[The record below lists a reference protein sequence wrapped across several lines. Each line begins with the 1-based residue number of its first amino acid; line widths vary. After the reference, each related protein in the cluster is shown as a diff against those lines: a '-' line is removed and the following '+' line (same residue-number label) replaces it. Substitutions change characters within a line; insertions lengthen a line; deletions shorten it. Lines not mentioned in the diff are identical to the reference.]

1 MCEAFVNG
9 SRFGACHQVC
19 VADHHVLEGTYFGT
33 VTCYLWKQF
42 NHSPSSPPSD
52 GLWLGSRKERLSGCG
67 RGRRSPG
74 TESEGVRVLE
84 SHEALSGTVVRVME
98 GHRKNGFSGMRGTI
112 QELWVSYAPAGA
124 AEVLL
129 EDGSLRLFWLRDL
142 VVVDEG
148 IVD

>member
-1 MCEAFVNG
+1 
-9 SRFGACHQVC
+9 
-19 VADHHVLEGTYFGT
+19 
-33 VTCYLWKQF
+33 
-42 NHSPSSPPSD
+42 
-52 GLWLGSRKERLSGCG
+52 
-67 RGRRSPG
+67 
-74 TESEGVRVLE
+74 
-84 SHEALSGTVVRVME
+84 ME

>member
-1 MCEAFVNG
+1 
-9 SRFGACHQVC
+9 
-19 VADHHVLEGTYFGT
+19 
-33 VTCYLWKQF
+33 
-42 NHSPSSPPSD
+42 
-52 GLWLGSRKERLSGCG
+52 
-67 RGRRSPG
+67 
-74 TESEGVRVLE
+74 LE